1 MALSI
6 RGYDED
12 WPLDVWRE
20 KRSLSGIEGGMDRFF
35 NEVFGGPLVS
45 CAAPDMRGVFSP
57 SIDIKET
64 HDALEVSAEMPGMS
78 QDDIEVSVHDGMLTI
93 SGEKKVQKEK
103 RKTDYHYAERSYGSF
118 CRDICLPDL
127 VESDKAQAAYRNGVL
142 TVTLPK
148 TEKAMKESRKIPV
161 TAA

>member
-6 RGYDED
+6 RRYEED
-12 WPLDVWRE
+12 WPLDNWRE
-20 KRSLSGIEGGMDRFF
+20 NMFLSSFEGGMDRFF
-35 NEVFGGPLVS
+35 NEVFDGSLVS
-45 CAAPDMRGVFSP
+45 CAAPDMRMAFSP

-64 HDALEVSAEMPGMS
+64 HEALEISAEIPGMN
-78 QDDIEVSVHDGMLTI
+78 QDDIDVSVRDGMLTI
-93 SGEKKVQKEK
+93 SGDKKVQKEEK
-103 RKTDYHYAERSYGSF
+103 KTDYHYAERSYGSF
-118 CRDICLPDL
+118 CRDICLPDS
-127 VESDKAQAAYRNGVL
+127 VEGDKIQAAYRNGVL